1 MCIHSSIQ
9 NKTDIVGSFLRPD
22 RLKKAREQFAK
33 KEITAKE
40 LKKVEDEEIINLVEN
55 QKKAGLTALSDGEFR
70 QSYWHLDFFWGFDG
84 IEHFLKDQGYLF
96 QGEETRKDS
105 ARLSGKLK
113 YNPDHPVFES
123 FSFLKKL
130 W

>member
-33 KEITAKE
+33 KEITAEE

-55 QKKAGLTALSDGEFR
+55 KKKQDLQLYLMENLGKVTGISISSGDLTVLSIF
-70 QSYWHLDFFWGFDG
+70 
-84 IEHFLKDQGYLF
+84 
-96 QGEETRKDS
+96 
-105 ARLSGKLK
+105 
-113 YNPDHPVFES
+113 
-123 FSFLKKL
+123 
-130 W
+130 

>member
-55 QKKAGLTALSDGEFR
+55 QKSRT
-70 QSYWHLDFFWGFDG
+70 Y
-84 IEHFLKDQGYLF
+84 
-96 QGEETRKDS
+96 
-105 ARLSGKLK
+105 
-113 YNPDHPVFES
+113 S
-123 FSFLKKL
+123 FI
-130 W
+130 WWRI

>member
-33 KEITAKE
+33 KEITAEE

-55 QKKAGLTALSDGEFR
+55 QKKAGLTALSDGEFLR
-70 QSYWHLDFFWGFDG
+70 TLLILNEG
-84 IEHFLKDQGYLF
+84 L
-96 QGEETRKDS
+96 
-105 ARLSGKLK
+105 
-113 YNPDHPVFES
+113 N
-123 FSFLKKL
+123 LKKYL
-130 W
+130 VIKLIEVFLSISLP